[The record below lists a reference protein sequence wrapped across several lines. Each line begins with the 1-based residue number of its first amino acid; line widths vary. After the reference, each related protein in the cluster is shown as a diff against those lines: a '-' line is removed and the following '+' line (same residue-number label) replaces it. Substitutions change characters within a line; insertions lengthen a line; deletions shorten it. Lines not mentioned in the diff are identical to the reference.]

1 MELTEEQKAQFEQEK
16 KDAIAK
22 ALADQKE
29 ELSKKHNEEMANL
42 RIKAK
47 AEKDEAVKTAE
58 ENAKLTAEE
67 KAKKEIEEQQKREHE
82 ELEQL
87 RLEKKISERTKKLA
101 DAGVPDVFNHDSRL
115 INATDDEVDNVIK
128 TIADEWGKVSPKGA
142 TTSTNVGGGNPKGAN
157 DPFAEFRKEGLS
169 K

>member
-1 MELTEEQKAQFEQEK
+1 MEFTEEQKAQIEQEK
-16 KDAIAK
+16 RDAIAK
-22 ALADQKE
+22 ALADQKD

-42 RIKAK
+42 RMRAK
-47 AEKDEAVKTAE
+47 TEKDEAIRKAE

-87 RLEKKISERTKKLA
+87 RLEKKINERTEMLTK
-101 DAGVPDVFNHDSRL
+101 AGVPSMFKNDTRL
-115 INATDDEVDNVIK
+115 INATDEEVEGVIK

-142 TTSTNVGGGNPKGAN
+142 TTNTNVGGGNPQNKN
-157 DPFAEFRKEGLS
+157 DPFAEFRKEGLA

>member
-1 MELTEEQKAQFEQEK
+1 MELTEEEKAKLEQEK
-16 KDAIAK
+16 QEAIAK
-22 ALADQKE
+22 AVAEREAELA
-29 ELSKKHNEEMANL
+29 KKHNEEMANL
-42 RIKAK
+42 RIRAK
-47 AEKDEAVKTAE
+47 NEKDEAVRKAE

-87 RLEKKISERTKKLA
+87 RLENKIRQRTEMLEK
-101 DAGVPDVFNHDSRL
+101 AGVPSVFKNDSRL
-115 INATDDEVDNVIK
+115 INAADEDVENVIK

-157 DPFAEFRKEGLS
+157 DPFAEFRKEGLT